1 MLDDADDSDDCDD
14 ADEDLS
20 RLQATDAA
28 GEAGIGVGVSSD
40 QGMVI
45 KHLFANPTPVR
56 TPLHISK
63 CRWVTCFHASFI
75 LTFFRYRYFTLDPFH
90 DNNQWEH
97 CKPHRNFS

>member
-1 MLDDADDSDDCDD
+1 MITNGYVPSTSPGSLLLDRQVVRLGLNKKSCMLDDADDSDDCDD

-63 CRWVTCFHASFI
+63 CR
-75 LTFFRYRYFTLDPFH
+75 
-90 DNNQWEH
+90 
-97 CKPHRNFS
+97 